1 MPHNSRG
8 HLLIVV
14 FINDIPWNQKV
25 EVWVVVGF
33 TFIECSYKAR
43 VRIKGQ
49 WEVVGNDLSV
59 DFSARVSLFTCQ
71 SENVDSPGQSRDHG
85 GFHSMAKH
93 ARYQRERPLVI
104 FIQLRGMTRF

>member
-14 FINDIPWNQKV
+14 FINGFPWNQKV

-49 WEVVGNDLSV
+49 WEVVVMIYPWISQPEYH
-59 DFSARVSLFTCQ
+59 C
-71 SENVDSPGQSRDHG
+71 SP
-85 GFHSMAKH
+85 AK
-93 ARYQRERPLVI
+93 VK
-104 FIQLRGMTRF
+104 T